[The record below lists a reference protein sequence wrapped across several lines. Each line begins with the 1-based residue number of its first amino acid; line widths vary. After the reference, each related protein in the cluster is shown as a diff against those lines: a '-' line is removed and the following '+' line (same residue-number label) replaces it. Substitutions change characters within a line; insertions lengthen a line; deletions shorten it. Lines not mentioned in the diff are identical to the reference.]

1 MKPLRVTGRQF
12 NRHAGVGFV
21 SREDFIDRVREELDE
36 AANATTREHL
46 EEELADVI
54 LTIASMAD
62 CYGLDVD
69 AAVTAKHA
77 VNLRREWES
86 HPTIPGCVKHKR
98 VLSTAEIEAE
108 AHGLERLDIKALKAA
123 WQSTK

>member
-1 MKPLRVTGRQF
+1 MKPLRTLGKLF

-21 SREDFIDRVREELDE
+21 SREDFIARIREELDE

-69 AAVTAKHA
+69 AAVNAKHE
-77 VNLRREWES
+77 VNLARSWGP

-98 VLSTAEIEAE
+98 VLSAAEVEAE

>member
-1 MKPLRVTGRQF
+1 MKPLRTYGKSF

-21 SREDFIDRVREELDE
+21 SREDFIARIREELDE
-36 AANATTREHL
+36 AAKAGTREHL

-69 AAVTAKHA
+69 SAVASKHA
-77 VNLRREWES
+77 VNLRREWGP
-86 HPTIPGCVKHKR
+86 HPTIKGAVKHVK
-98 VLSTAEIEAE
+98 LAEVVGPEAE
-108 AHGLERLDIKALKAA
+108 GNTDGIRWTAGGRWKP
-123 WQSTK
+123 

>member
-21 SREDFIDRVREELDE
+21 SREDFIDRAREELDE

-86 HPTIPGCVKHKR
+86 HPTIPGCVKHKK
-98 VLSTAEIEAE
+98 AEP
-108 AHGLERLDIKALKAA
+108 AA
-123 WQSTK
+123 PEDGACMPGTDNRKPHPFDS

>member
-1 MKPLRVTGRQF
+1 MKPLKTLGKLF

-21 SREDFIDRVREELDE
+21 SREDFIARVREELNE
-36 AANATTREHL
+36 AAAAGTREHL

-69 AAVTAKHA
+69 AAVNVKHE
-77 VNLRREWES
+77 VNLKREWGP
-86 HPTIPGCVKHKR
+86 HPTIPGCVKHKKAEHA
-98 VLSTAEIEAE
+98 LNPELTA
-108 AHGLERLDIKALKAA
+108 KLKKV
-123 WQSTK
+123 WVDP